1 MQTLKKKKKNPS
13 CILNFIFYFGE
24 KGCREGGGA
33 VNPATISTAVSI
45 IGGF

>member
-1 MQTLKKKKKNPS
+1 MQTLEKKKNPT
-13 CILNFIFYFGE
+13 CILNFIFYFGGR
-24 KGCREGGGA
+24 GCGEGGGA